1 MTVQNLLIVEKNA
14 VKIWKISNYVDG
26 KSQLEEIYNLAVH
39 KNIHSAVH
47 FKEEIIILVEGNL
60 VIRLD
65 EMVSKQQPTGN
76 NQPNFPKKSHKISK
90 IFLV

>member
-1 MTVQNLLIVEKNA
+1 MTIQNLLIVEQNA

-39 KNIHSAVH
+39 KNILSAVH
-47 FKEEIIILVEGNL
+47 IKEEIIILVEGNL

-65 EMVSKQQPTGN
+65 ETVKKIKKIKKLQK
-76 NQPNFPKKSHKISK
+76 PKKT
-90 IFLV
+90 